1 MSQPFSRL
9 DMYLQWG
16 LDVPTYVNTP
26 EENLLVNKFVSLYSM
41 ALAAKNANP
50 LSNTENIAKW
60 RKAYYGTLNALKA
73 DGTESKRKSKQLRK
87 TIYEFVESKI
97 DNSIP
102 KPKMVPKYKRDTILV
117 QSTEDY
123 LKYNID
129 NIFTKY
135 LNDKSERS
143 TYVDGTSWY
152 KVWWDSL
159 SNSHNNSGEVKIDIC
174 LADQIVPQ
182 PGVVDWRKLEY
193 IFELQQMSLTTI
205 YDLFGRIIT
214 PVASNQSQMANP
226 NEQVDLSTITVITC
240 YYLNENRIV
249 GRFMW
254 AKNSNQV
261 ICNEHEWQIRKI
273 RKCTKC
279 GTISPQA
286 TTCPVCGSKSFKYKT
301 AEKEVLDEDLYDVV
315 NPYEAG
321 ETEDK
326 SRDRLEKRIF
336 LTKGTE
342 IPFYKVR
349 QLPFIPRPAVSS
361 IESLYGVSE
370 SFMLLDMQ
378 DSVNK
383 MLTKMEEKTLKA
395 GAVVT
400 KFEKNKLKDTDES
413 FKIIS
418 VKTAEEAA
426 MFQVKQVQADTQQD
440 IVSANLLYES
450 AKAASGVTNSFQGK
464 EDPTATS
471 GKAKQIAAEQSAGR
485 IESLR
490 VMKAAAFAGVYELV
504 LKYLLAF
511 SDEPRQFV
519 KVLPNGQTE
528 EEEWNKYMFLDKD
541 KYGQIYYR
549 DDFTFSTDAAS
560 TLSTNR
566 VAMWQET
573 QDKFINGAL
582 GNPAEMRTLE
592 LYWNM
597 LDQQQYPLA
606 NIALAGIKDNSQ
618 HLPEE
623 LEQLLVNNPQLLQSV
638 IAMAQEQGLVDGG
651 SGRGGARSGAGR
663 PGNGA
668 THAANVERTN
678 ERNRADNRQVVD
690 AAQGSSTGGSIE

>member
-16 LDVPTYVNTP
+16 LDVPAYANTP

-214 PVASNQSQMANP
+214 PVASNQSQMANL
-226 NEQVDLSTITVITC
+226 NEQADLSTITVITC

-261 ICNEHEWQIRKI
+261 ICNDHEWQIRKI

-286 TTCPVCGSKSFKYKT
+286 TTCPVCGSKSFKYET
-301 AEKEVLDEDLYDVV
+301 VDKEVLDEDLYDVV

-349 QLPFIPRPAVSS
+349 QLPFIPRPSVSS

-400 KFEKNKLKDTDES
+400 KFKKNKLKDTDES

-440 IVSANLLYES
+440 MVSANLLYES

-549 DDFTFSTDAAS
+549 DDFSFSTDAAS

-623 LEQLLVNNPQLLQSV
+623 LEQLLVNNPQLLQAV
-638 IAMAQEQGLVDGG
+638 IVMAQEQGLVDGG
-651 SGRGGARSGAGR
+651 SGQGGARAGAGR

-690 AAQGSSTGGSIE
+690 AAQGSATGGSIK